1 MTNEQTKAYIAALL
15 RERKHYEL
23 YGIEDSLAAVDE
35 ELRRVGFKARAPRE
49 RATRMTAKGGTEL

>member
-1 MTNEQTKAYIAALL
+1 MTDEQTKAYIEALL

-23 YGIEDSLAAVDE
+23 YGPDEQVEAVDE